1 MKEVESHKDFK
12 SQIGTA
18 EKYFL
23 LLFKK
28 GSEISDCAFKNIEAA
43 FTQTKG
49 LKLLFANV
57 AVTTDIH
64 KNYGIT
70 TVPAL
75 IEFFEGAVK
84 NVYKGCSESVIYK
97 NIFEESVYF
106 QEAEK
111 NKSSQKNVTVYSTPS
126 CIWCNTLKSYLRQHK
141 VLFTDLDISRD
152 ENAAQELVRRSGQ
165 MGVPQTEIG
174 GEMIVGFNKAR
185 INELLSLKG

>member
-1 MKEVESHKDFK
+1 MKEVESHKDLK

-43 FTQTKG
+43 YTQTKG

-57 AVTTDIH
+57 AVTKDIH

-111 NKSSQKNVTVYSTPS
+111 NKNSQKNVTVYSTPS
-126 CIWCNTLKSYLRQHK
+126 CVWCNTLKSYLRQQR
-141 VLFTDLDISRD
+141 VLFTDVDISRD

-165 MGVPQTEIG
+165 MGVPQTEID